1 MIRVSE
7 CSLESKRDNVWLVI
21 SFLAMILSIVTLKS
35 PRIIT
40 ILLIVAMGFLFL
52 FLIDIEFW
60 LGVNEKSYRVTNVD
74 FSDLLFLK
82 SVLKEKENWEDIII
96 TKEGVFYVEENVWR
110 SLKDFLNEN
119 NIKMLE
125 RLENFKCKIKE
136 RLIEK

>member
-7 CSLESKRDNVWLVI
+7 CNLESKRDKVWLVI
-21 SFLAMILSIVTLKS
+21 SFLAMILSIITLKNS
-35 PRIIT
+35 RITT
-40 ILLIVAMGFLFL
+40 ILLVVAMGFLFL

-60 LGVNEKSYRVTNVD
+60 LDVNEKSYRVTNVD

-82 SVLKEKENWEDIII
+82 SVLKEKEYWEDIVI
-96 TKEGVFYVEENVWR
+96 TKEGVFYVENNTWR

-125 RLENFKCKIKE
+125 RLENFKC
-136 RLIEK
+136 

>member
-125 RLENFKCKIKE
+125 RLENFKC
-136 RLIEK
+136 

>member
-7 CSLESKRDNVWLVI
+7 CSLESKRDKVWLVI
-21 SFLAMILSIVTLKS
+21 SFLAMILSVVTLKS
-35 PRIIT
+35 PRITT
-40 ILLIVAMGFLFL
+40 ILLVVAMGFLFL

-60 LGVNEKSYRVTNVD
+60 LDVNEKSYRVTNVD

-96 TKEGVFYVEENVWR
+96 TKEGVFYVENSTWR

-125 RLENFKCKIKE
+125 RLENFKC
-136 RLIEK
+136 

>member
-7 CSLESKRDNVWLVI
+7 CSLESKRDKVWLII

-35 PRIIT
+35 PRITT

-60 LGVNEKSYRVTNVD
+60 LDVNEKSYRVTNVD

-125 RLENFKCKIKE
+125 RLENFKC
-136 RLIEK
+136 

>member
-7 CSLESKRDNVWLVI
+7 CKLESKRDKVWLVI

-35 PRIIT
+35 PRITT
-40 ILLIVAMGFLFL
+40 ILLVVAMGFLFL

-60 LGVNEKSYRVTNVD
+60 LGVNERSYRVTNVD

-82 SVLKEKENWEDIII
+82 GVLKEKENWEDIVI
-96 TKEGVFYVEENVWR
+96 TKEGVFYVEENIWR

-119 NIKMLE
+119 NIKILE
-125 RLENFKCKIKE
+125 RLENFKC
-136 RLIEK
+136 

>member
-7 CSLESKRDNVWLVI
+7 CRLESKRDKVWLII
-21 SFLAMILSIVTLKS
+21 SFLAMIVSIITLKS
-35 PRIIT
+35 PRIT
-40 ILLIVAMGFLFL
+40 TVLLVVAMGFLFL

-60 LGVNEKSYRVTNVD
+60 LGVNEKDYRVTNVD

-82 SVLKEKENWEDIII
+82 GVLKEKDNWEDIVI
-96 TKEGVFYVEENVWR
+96 TKEGVFYVEDNVWR

-125 RLENFKCKIKE
+125 RLENFKC
-136 RLIEK
+136 

>member
-7 CSLESKRDNVWLVI
+7 CSLESKRDKVWLVI
-21 SFLAMILSIVTLKS
+21 SFLAMIVSIITLKS
-35 PRIIT
+35 PRIT
-40 ILLIVAMGFLFL
+40 TVLLVVAMGFLFL

-60 LGVNEKSYRVTNVD
+60 LGVNEKDYRVTNVD

-82 SVLKEKENWEDIII
+82 GVLKEKDNWEDIVI
-96 TKEGVFYVEENVWR
+96 TKEGVFYVEDNVWR

-125 RLENFKCKIKE
+125 RLENFKC
-136 RLIEK
+136 

>member
-7 CSLESKRDNVWLVI
+7 CSLESKRDKVWLVI
-21 SFLAMILSIVTLKS
+21 SFLAMIISVVTLKS
-35 PRIIT
+35 PRITT
-40 ILLIVAMGFLFL
+40 ILLVVAMGFLFL

-60 LGVNEKSYRVTNVD
+60 LDVNEKSYRVTNVD

-82 SVLKEKENWEDIII
+82 SVLKEKENWEDIVI
-96 TKEGVFYVEENVWR
+96 TKEGVFYVENNVWR

-125 RLENFKCKIKE
+125 RLENFKC
-136 RLIEK
+136 

>member
-7 CSLESKRDNVWLVI
+7 CSLESKRDKVWLVI
-21 SFLAMILSIVTLKS
+21 SFLAMILSMVTLKS
-35 PRIIT
+35 PRITT

-60 LGVNEKSYRVTNVD
+60 LDVNEKSYRVTNAD

-82 SVLKEKENWEDIII
+82 SALKDNEYWEDIII
-96 TKEGVFYVEENVWR
+96 TKEGVFYVEDNVWR

-125 RLENFKCKIKE
+125 RLENFKC
-136 RLIEK
+136 

>member
-7 CSLESKRDNVWLVI
+7 CSLESKRDKVWLVI
-21 SFLAMILSIVTLKS
+21 SFLAMILSMITLKN
-35 PRIIT
+35 PRITT
-40 ILLIVAMGFLFL
+40 ILLIVAMGFLFF

-60 LGVNEKSYRVTNVD
+60 LDVNKKSYRVTNVD

-82 SVLKEKENWEDIII
+82 SALKENEYWEDIII
-96 TKEGVFYVEENVWR
+96 TKEGVFYVENNTWR

-125 RLENFKCKIKE
+125 RLENFKC
-136 RLIEK
+136 

>member
-7 CSLESKRDNVWLVI
+7 CSLESKRDKVWLVI

-35 PRIIT
+35 PRITT

-52 FLIDIEFW
+52 FLIDVEFW
-60 LGVNEKSYRVTNVD
+60 LGVNEKSYRVTNID

-82 SVLKEKENWEDIII
+82 SVLKENEYWEDIII
-96 TKEGVFYVEENVWR
+96 TKEGVFYVENSTWR

-125 RLENFKCKIKE
+125 RLENFKC
-136 RLIEK
+136 

>member
-7 CSLESKRDNVWLVI
+7 CSLESKRDKVWLVI
-21 SFLAMILSIVTLKS
+21 SFLAMILSMFTLKS
-35 PRIIT
+35 PRITT

-60 LGVNEKSYRVTNVD
+60 LDVNEKSYRVTNVD

-82 SVLKEKENWEDIII
+82 GVLKEKENWEDIII

-125 RLENFKCKIKE
+125 RLENFKC
-136 RLIEK
+136 

>member
-7 CSLESKRDNVWLVI
+7 CNLESKRDKVWSII
-21 SFLAMILSIVTLKS
+21 SFLAMILSMFTLKS
-35 PRIIT
+35 PRITT
-40 ILLIVAMGFLFL
+40 ILLVVAMGFLFL

-60 LGVNEKSYRVTNVD
+60 LDVNGKSYRVTNID

-125 RLENFKCKIKE
+125 RLENFKC
-136 RLIEK
+136 

>member
-7 CSLESKRDNVWLVI
+7 CKLESKRDKVWLVI
-21 SFLAMILSIVTLKS
+21 SFLAMILSMVTLKS
-35 PRIIT
+35 PRITT

-119 NIKMLE
+119 NIKILE
-125 RLENFKCKIKE
+125 RLENFKC
-136 RLIEK
+136 

>member
-7 CSLESKRDNVWLVI
+7 CSLESKRDKVWLVI
-21 SFLAMILSIVTLKS
+21 SFLAMILSIITLMN
-35 PRIIT
+35 PRITT
-40 ILLIVAMGFLFL
+40 ILLVVAMGFLFL

-60 LGVNEKSYRVTNVD
+60 LGVNDMNYMVTNVD

-82 SVLKEKENWEDIII
+82 SALKENEYWEDIII
-96 TKEGVFYVEENVWR
+96 TKEGVFYVENNTWR

-125 RLENFKCKIKE
+125 RLENFKC
-136 RLIEK
+136 

>member
-7 CSLESKRDNVWLVI
+7 CRLESKRDKVWLII
-21 SFLAMILSIVTLKS
+21 SFLAMIVSIITLKS
-35 PRIIT
+35 PRIAT
-40 ILLIVAMGFLFL
+40 VLLVVAMGFLFL

-60 LGVNEKSYRVTNVD
+60 LGVNEKSYRVTNID

-82 SVLKEKENWEDIII
+82 SVLKEKENWEDIVI
-96 TKEGVFYVEENVWR
+96 TKEGVFYVENNTWR

-125 RLENFKCKIKE
+125 RLENFKC
-136 RLIEK
+136 

>member
-7 CSLESKRDNVWLVI
+7 CSLESKRDKVWLVI
-21 SFLAMILSIVTLKS
+21 SFLAMILSTITLKN
-35 PRIIT
+35 PRITT

-60 LGVNEKSYRVTNVD
+60 LDVNKKSYRVTNVD

-96 TKEGVFYVEENVWR
+96 TREGVFYVEENVWR

-125 RLENFKCKIKE
+125 RLENFKC
-136 RLIEK
+136 

>member
-7 CSLESKRDNVWLVI
+7 CSLESKRDKVWLVI
-21 SFLAMILSIVTLKS
+21 SFLSMILSMITLKN
-35 PRIIT
+35 PRIAT
-40 ILLIVAMGFLFL
+40 ILLVVAMGFLFL

-60 LGVNEKSYRVTNVD
+60 LDVNEKSCRVTNID

-82 SVLKEKENWEDIII
+82 SVLKEKENWEDIVI
-96 TKEGVFYVEENVWR
+96 TKEGVFYVENNIWR

-125 RLENFKCKIKE
+125 RLENFKC
-136 RLIEK
+136 

>member
-7 CSLESKRDNVWLVI
+7 CSLESKRDKVWLVI
-21 SFLAMILSIVTLKS
+21 SFLAMILSMVTLKS
-35 PRIIT
+35 PRITT
-40 ILLIVAMGFLFL
+40 ILLVVAMGFLFL

-60 LGVNEKSYRVTNVD
+60 LDVNEKSYRVTNVD

-82 SVLKEKENWEDIII
+82 SVLKGKENWEDIII
-96 TKEGVFYVEENVWR
+96 TKEGVFYVKNNTWR

-125 RLENFKCKIKE
+125 RLENFKC
-136 RLIEK
+136 

>member
-7 CSLESKRDNVWLVI
+7 CSLESKRDKVWLVI
-21 SFLAMILSIVTLKS
+21 SFLAMILSMVTLKS
-35 PRIIT
+35 QRITT

-60 LGVNEKSYRVTNVD
+60 LDVNEKSYRVTNID

-82 SVLKEKENWEDIII
+82 SVLKERENWEDIVI
-96 TKEGVFYVEENVWR
+96 TKEGIFYVENNVWR

-125 RLENFKCKIKE
+125 RLENFKC
-136 RLIEK
+136 

>member
-7 CSLESKRDNVWLVI
+7 CKLESKRDKVWLVI

-35 PRIIT
+35 PRITT
-40 ILLIVAMGFLFL
+40 ILLVAAMGFLFL

-60 LGVNEKSYRVTNVD
+60 LGANERSYRVTNID

-82 SVLKEKENWEDIII
+82 GVLKEKENWEDIVI
-96 TKEGVFYVEENVWR
+96 TKEGVFYVENNTWR

-119 NIKMLE
+119 NIKILE
-125 RLENFKCKIKE
+125 RLENFKC
-136 RLIEK
+136 

>member
-7 CSLESKRDNVWLVI
+7 CSLESKRDKVWLVI
-21 SFLAMILSIVTLKS
+21 SFLAMILSMVTLKS
-35 PRIIT
+35 PRITT

-52 FLIDIEFW
+52 FLIDVEFW
-60 LGVNEKSYRVTNVD
+60 LGVNEKSYRVTNID

-96 TKEGVFYVEENVWR
+96 TKEGVFYVENNVWR

-125 RLENFKCKIKE
+125 RLENFKC
-136 RLIEK
+136 